1 MLTRPS
7 LLRHCLALL
16 ALAGALTGGLMP
28 SGWMPDAH
36 GDGRFSL
43 VICTADG
50 PLTLTLN
57 AHGEPVDA
65 DDASSGARDTRCDF
79 ASLAG
84 PALLP
89 DTPVL
94 LAVTHPQSLVIKGH
108 SEALARNPVIL
119 PGQRGPPSLP
129 DSLFVSV

>member
-1 MLTRPS
+1 MLVRSP

-16 ALAGALTGGLMP
+16 ALVGALTGGLMP

-50 PLTLTLN
+50 PLTLTLD
-57 AHGEPVDA
+57 AHGQPVDA
-65 DDASSGARDTRCDF
+65 DAASNAAKDTRCDF

-89 DTPVL
+89 DTPAL
-94 LAVTHPQSLVIKGH
+94 LAVTHTQSLVIKAQ
-108 SEALARNPVIL
+108 SDALARNPVIL
-119 PGQRGPPSLP
+119 PGQRGPPSRP
-129 DSLFVSV
+129 ESLFLSA